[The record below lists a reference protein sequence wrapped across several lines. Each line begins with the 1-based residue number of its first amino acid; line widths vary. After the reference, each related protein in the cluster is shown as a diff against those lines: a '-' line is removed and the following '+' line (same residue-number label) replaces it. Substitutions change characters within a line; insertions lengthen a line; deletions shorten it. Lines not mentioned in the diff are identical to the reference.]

1 MSEEHPKND
10 MKIINEA
17 IKNLPSDV
25 SPEFLCNLIA
35 NIIVSYGLFDEIAEI
50 QVGTIFCAS
59 KIIEEMQDCKRVIH

>member
-1 MSEEHPKND
+1 
-10 MKIINEA
+10 
-17 IKNLPSDV
+17 LPSDV

-59 KIIEEMQDCKRVIH
+59 KIIEEMQERVIH